1 MMIMKLMDRKIGMRV
16 DGDTGWWIEMKLM
29 MIMMIDRV
37 AASIDYLIVIT
48 PITIIIMVVIG

>member
-16 DGDTGWWIEMKLM
+16 DGDTGWWIMKK
-29 MIMMIDRV
+29 MIDRV